1 MPATSGY
8 VADITFAVYPL
19 QQAARLRP
27 KRHGAK
33 TTMPHCARIK
43 ERCGRCDTPLPFDF
57 TMAFQPIVDV
67 ALGRAVAFEAL
78 VRGTQGEP
86 AGQIL
91 GQVDDNL
98 LYRFDQACRVKAIEL
113 ASQLNMQEK
122 LSINFLPNAVYEP
135 TACIQAT
142 LEAARRVAWPTE
154 RINFEIVESEA
165 VTDREHLKR
174 IVDSYREMGFTTAL
188 DDFGTGHANLDLL
201 TEMRLDTLK
210 LDRQLIMQ
218 IDSDPRRQAM
228 VRAVI
233 AMAAE
238 LGCQLIAEGIETL
251 AEARWLKRAGVIR
264 QQGYFFARPGLE
276 TLPEVPAARFAEI
289 NA

>member
-1 MPATSGY
+1 MS
-8 VADITFAVYPL
+8 
-19 QQAARLRP
+19 
-27 KRHGAK
+27 
-33 TTMPHCARIK
+33 HCARV
-43 ERCGRCDTPLPFDF
+43 ENHCGRCDTPLPFDF

-67 ALGRAVAFEAL
+67 ELGRVVAFEAL
-78 VRGTQGEP
+78 VRGTQGES

-91 GQVDDNL
+91 GQVDEKL

-113 ASQLNMQEK
+113 ASRLDMRET

-142 LEAARRVAWPTE
+142 LEAARRADWPIG

-165 VTDREHLKR
+165 VSDRAHLKR
-174 IVDSYREMGFTTAL
+174 IVDSYREMGFFTAL
-188 DDFGTGHANLDLL
+188 DDFGAGHSNLDLL

-218 IDSDPRRQAM
+218 IDGDPRRQAM
-228 VRAVI
+228 VRAVV

-238 LGCQLIAEGIETL
+238 LGCQLVAEGIETL
-251 AEARWLKRAGVIR
+251 AEARWLKRAGIVR
-264 QQGYFFARPGLE
+264 QQGYFFARPALE
-276 TLPEVPAARFAEI
+276 TLPGVPAARFADIE
-289 NA
+289 A

>member
-1 MPATSGY
+1 MT
-8 VADITFAVYPL
+8 
-19 QQAARLRP
+19 
-27 KRHGAK
+27 
-33 TTMPHCARIK
+33 HCARV
-43 ERCGRCDTPLPFDF
+43 ESHCGRCDKPLPFEF

-67 ALGRAVAFEAL
+67 ELRRVVAFEAL
-78 VRGTQGEP
+78 VRGPRGES

-91 GQVDDNL
+91 GQVDESL

-113 ASQLNMQEK
+113 ASQLDMQEK

-142 LEAARRVAWPTE
+142 LEAAQRVAWPIE

-165 VTDREHLKR
+165 VTDRAHLR
-174 IVDSYREMGFTTAL
+174 HIVDSYREMGFSTAL
-188 DDFGTGHANLDLL
+188 DDFGTGYANLDLL
-201 TEMRLDTLK
+201 TELRLDTLK
-210 LDRQLIMQ
+210 LDRQLVMQ

-228 VRAVI
+228 VHAVI
-233 AMAAE
+233 AMAAD

-251 AEARWLKRAGVIR
+251 AEARWLKRAGIAR

-276 TLPEVPAARFAEI
+276 SLPEVPAARFAELD
-289 NA
+289 A